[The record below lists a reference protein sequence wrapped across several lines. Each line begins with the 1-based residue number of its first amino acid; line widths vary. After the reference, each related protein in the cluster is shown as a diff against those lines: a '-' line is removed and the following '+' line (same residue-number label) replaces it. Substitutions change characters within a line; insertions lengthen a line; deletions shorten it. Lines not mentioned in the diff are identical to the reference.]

1 MENNLTG
8 RFQRT
13 KVSNSYSSWSEIKAV
28 VTQGSILGPLL
39 SNDLF
44 K

>member
-1 MENNLTG
+1 MENYLTG
-8 RFQRT
+8 RFERT
-13 KVSNSYSSWSEIKAV
+13 KVSNSYSSWSEIIA